1 MLTDQKVNEFLEQTA
16 SGKPVPGGGSVSALS
31 AALGAGLTEMVAN
44 LTVKKK
50 GYEAVEARMQDI
62 AATGRSLRDKLAAA
76 VEDDANAY
84 NDVLAAYK
92 MPKNTEAEQEARSR
106 AIQEAMQNA
115 ARVPMAVAYDALQ
128 VMDLAERVIREGNR
142 NAVSDGAV
150 GAMMARTAALG
161 ALFNVRINLASVKD
175 TAFVEEMAREVE
187 KLERRV
193 PEREKEILS
202 YVFLAAGGF

>member
-1 MLTDQKVNEFLEQTA
+1 MLTDQKVNQFLEQTA
-16 SGKPVPGGGSVSALS
+16 SGIPVPGGGSISALS

-62 AATGRSLRDKLAAA
+62 AAKGRSLRDKLAAA
-76 VEDDANAY
+76 VDKDANAY
-84 NDVLAAYK
+84 NDVLTAYK
-92 MPKNTEAEQEARSR
+92 MPKNTEAEQDARSR

-128 VMDLAERVIREGNR
+128 VMDLAEKVIREGNR

-150 GAMMARTAALG
+150 GVMMARTAALG
-161 ALFNVRINLASVKD
+161 ALFNVRINLSSVKD
-175 TAFVEEMAREVE
+175 KMFVEEMTREVE
-187 KLERRV
+187 KLEHRIH
-193 PEREKEILS
+193 EREKEILS
-202 YVFLAAGGF
+202 YVSV

>member
-202 YVFLAAGGF
+202 YIFLAAGGF

>member
-1 MLTDQKVNEFLEQTA
+1 MLTDLKVNEFLEQTA
-16 SGKPVPGGGSVSALS
+16 SGIPVPGGGSVSALS

-50 GYEAVEARMQDI
+50 GYETVEARMQDI
-62 AATGRSLRDKLAAA
+62 TEKGRSLRDKLAAA
-76 VEDDANAY
+76 VDEDANAY
-84 NDVLAAYK
+84 NSVLAAYK
-92 MPKNTEAEQEARSR
+92 MPKNTKAEQEARSR
-106 AIQEAMQNA
+106 GIQEAMQNA
-115 ARVPMAVAYDALQ
+115 ARIPMAVAYDALQ

-150 GAMMARTAALG
+150 GAMMARTAVLG

-175 TAFVEEMAREVE
+175 KVFVEEMTREAE

-193 PEREKEILS
+193 HEREKEILS
-202 YVFLAAGGF
+202 YVSI

>member
-1 MLTDQKVNEFLEQTA
+1 MLTDLKINEFLEQTA
-16 SGKPVPGGGSVSALS
+16 SGIPVPGGGSVSALS

-50 GYEAVEARMQDI
+50 GYEAVEARMRDI
-62 AATGRSLRDKLAAA
+62 AEKSRSLRDKLAAA
-76 VEDDANAY
+76 VDKDANAY
-84 NDVLAAYK
+84 NNVLAAYK
-92 MPKNTEAEQEARSR
+92 MPKNTEAEQKARSL

-187 KLERRV
+187 KLERRAR
-193 PEREKEILS
+193 EREKEILS
-202 YVFLAAGGF
+202 YVSV

>member
-1 MLTDQKVNEFLEQTA
+1 MLTDLKVNEFLEQTA
-16 SGKPVPGGGSVSALS
+16 SGIPVPGGGSVSALS

-62 AATGRSLRDKLAAA
+62 AEKGRCLRNKLAAA
-76 VEDDANAY
+76 ADKDANAY
-84 NDVLAAYK
+84 NNVLAAYK

-128 VMDLAERVIREGNR
+128 VMDLAEKVIREGNR

-150 GAMMARTAALG
+150 GAMMARTAVLG
-161 ALFNVRINLASVKD
+161 ALFNVRINLSSVKD
-175 TAFVEEMAREVE
+175 KVFVEEMTREVE
-187 KLERRV
+187 KLESRIH
-193 PEREKEILS
+193 EREKEILS
-202 YVFLAAGGF
+202 HVSI

>member
-1 MLTDQKVNEFLEQTA
+1 MLTDQKVNQFLEQTA
-16 SGKPVPGGGSVSALS
+16 SGIPVPGGGSISALS

-62 AATGRSLRDKLAAA
+62 AAKGRSLRDKLAAA
-76 VEDDANAY
+76 VDKDANAY
-84 NDVLAAYK
+84 NDVLTAYK
-92 MPKNTEAEQEARSR
+92 MPKNTEAEQDARSR

-128 VMDLAERVIREGNR
+128 VMDLAEKVIREGNR

-150 GAMMARTAALG
+150 GVMMARTAALG
-161 ALFNVRINLASVKD
+161 ALFNVRINLASIKD
-175 TAFVEEMAREVE
+175 KLFVEEMTKEVE
-187 KLERRV
+187 KLERRIH
-193 PEREKEILS
+193 EREKEILS
-202 YVFLAAGGF
+202 YVSI

>member
-1 MLTDQKVNEFLEQTA
+1 LLTDQKVNEFLEQTA
-16 SGKPVPGGGSVSALS
+16 SGIPVPGGGSVSALS

-62 AATGRSLRDKLAAA
+62 AAKGRSLRDKLAAA
-76 VEDDANAY
+76 VEEDANAY

-187 KLERRV
+187 KLERRAQ
-193 PEREKEILS
+193 EREKEILS
-202 YVFLAAGGF
+202 FVNV